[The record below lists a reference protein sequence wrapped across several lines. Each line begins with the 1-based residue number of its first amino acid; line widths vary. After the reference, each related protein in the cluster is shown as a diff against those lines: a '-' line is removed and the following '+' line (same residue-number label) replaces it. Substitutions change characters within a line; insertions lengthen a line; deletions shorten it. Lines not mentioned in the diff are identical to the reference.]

1 MQALGE
7 HGPSAVYTPA
17 QVLPNP
23 ASSFGFHGGVLS
35 PTPMSSPSS
44 RITVVNLHGTPPTK
58 DAELPAV
65 SGAEPAEDDRRAADS
80 PMRGPRR
87 RGRPRLGR
95 AVARDLSRDEEILKI
110 AVEVVWRKGF
120 AGTKLS
126 DIAEAAGIVKG
137 SLYHYFDSKEE
148 IYARLVNNVRA
159 LFESDTG
166 LESGD
171 SAIERL
177 EQFIRSRV
185 DVIQRHPLEIAL
197 LNRDLVRMKGAIG
210 DWAREGP
217 KKNFS
222 IVRKIIIQGQ
232 KEGAFRAADP
242 DLVASMILG
251 VLAHLPNWYQDGQQT
266 QSDDLIRE
274 VFEYLL
280 GGIVAQPGGRRVVR

>member
-1 MQALGE
+1 
-7 HGPSAVYTPA
+7 
-17 QVLPNP
+17 
-23 ASSFGFHGGVLS
+23 
-35 PTPMSSPSS
+35 MSSSS
-44 RITVVNLHGTPPTK
+44 RVTVVNLHASRIGEGEPS
-58 DAELPAV
+58 LPAGE
-65 SGAEPAEDDRRAADS
+65 SRDGERRDDDAAV
-80 PMRGPRR
+80 RLVRR

-148 IYARLVNNVRA
+148 IYARLVNNVRS
-159 LFESDTG
+159 LFDEEPEVG
-166 LESGD
+166 GGD

-177 EQFIRSRV
+177 EQFVQSRV
-185 DVIQRHPLEIAL
+185 SVILRHPLEIAL

-217 KKNFS
+217 KKNFAS
-222 IVRKIIIQGQ
+222 IRKIVQQGQ
-232 KEGAFRAADP
+232 KEGVFRTADP

-251 VLAHLPNWYQDGQQT
+251 VLAHLPTWYRSDHHVAPQD
-266 QSDDLIRE
+266 LMRE
-274 VFEYLL
+274 VLDYIL
-280 GGIVAQPGGRRVVR
+280 GGILLHRDARRPLR